1 MSNDLTGLSA
11 TELARLIRLRT
22 VSPVEVVEAHL
33 RRIDQINPSLNAI
46 VTLADDAIDRAR
58 AAEAR
63 LSRGDQVG
71 LLHGLPL
78 TIKDTIDVKGLHTT
92 SGSSLLADNVAD
104 RDATAVARLKSAG
117 AIIVGKTNVA
127 EMAAY
132 YESDNRV
139 FGRTNNP
146 YDLNRTAGGS
156 SGGEASAIAACLS
169 PAGIG
174 SDLAGSIRLP
184 AHFCGIV
191 GLKPT
196 SGRVPV
202 DGHTPA
208 VAGPLSLGAAIGPL
222 SRTIA
227 DLMLLFEVM
236 ADNFAGRSFM
246 DEDAAGE
253 RRAVWYV
260 DDGVSPVDKETAKA
274 VQSSV
279 GVLREAGW
287 KIEER
292 TPPGV
297 SQGFE
302 LWMNLFS
309 AYVAN
314 QFAESYRGR
323 EDEAGPQVAA
333 ILGRN
338 RKKNA
343 TREARIDSAEHLAS
357 AIVERERTRE
367 ELLRWMKRT
376 PIIIA
381 PVGATSAWLHG
392 TQRLEVNK
400 QSISVFRAFSYS
412 QTFNVFGFPSVAVPA
427 GRTAEGLPIGVQI
440 IGRPF
445 AEHAVLSV
453 ASLIEQGLGGWSVPA
468 L

>member
-1 MSNDLTGLSA
+1 LSNDLTGLSA

-22 VSPVEVVEAHL
+22 VSPIEVVETHL

-63 LSRGDQVG
+63 LSRRDQVG
-71 LLHGLPL
+71 PLHGLPL
-78 TIKDTIDVKGLHTT
+78 TIKDTIDAKGLRMT
-92 SGSSLLADNVAD
+92 SGSSLLAHNVAD

-117 AIIVGKTNVA
+117 AIIIGKTNVA

-156 SGGEASAIAACLS
+156 SGGEAAAIAACLS

-174 SDLAGSIRLP
+174 SDLAGSVRLP
-184 AHFCGIV
+184 AHFCGIAA
-191 GLKPT
+191 LKPT

-202 DGHTPA
+202 DGHTPV
-208 VAGPLSLGAAIGPL
+208 VAGPLLLGDSFGPMA
-222 SRTIA
+222 RTVD
-227 DLMLLFEVM
+227 DLMLLFDVI
-236 ADNFAGRSFM
+236 ADKQPNEGADQDVDSDRH
-246 DEDAAGE
+246 
-253 RRAVWYV
+253 AVWYV
-260 DDGVSPVDKETAKA
+260 DDGVSPVDEETARA
-274 VQSSV
+274 VQRSV
-279 GVLREAGW
+279 AVLSDAGW
-287 KIEER
+287 KIKQE
-292 TPPGV
+292 TPPAV
-297 SQGFE
+297 SKGFE
-302 LWMNLFS
+302 LWRNLFS

-314 QFAESYRGR
+314 QFAEAYRGR

-338 RKKNA
+338 RKTNA
-343 TREARIDSAEHLAS
+343 SREARIDSAENLAS
-357 AIVERERTRE
+357 AIVERERRRE

>member
-1 MSNDLTGLSA
+1 MSNDLTSLSA

-33 RRIDQINPSLNAI
+33 GRITQINPSLNAI
-46 VTLADDAIDRAR
+46 VTLADDAIDQAR

-63 LSRGDQVG
+63 LSGGDEVG
-71 LLHGLPL
+71 PLHGLPV
-78 TIKDTIDVKGLHTT
+78 TIKDTIDVKGLRTT
-92 SGSSLLADNVAD
+92 SGSSLLANNVPD
-104 RDATAVARLKSAG
+104 HDATAVARLKSAG
-117 AIIVGKTNVA
+117 AIIIGKTNVA

-156 SGGEASAIAACLS
+156 SGGEAAAIAAGLS

-174 SDLAGSIRLP
+174 SDLAGSVRLP
-184 AHFCGIV
+184 AHFCGIAA
-191 GLKPT
+191 LKPT
-196 SGRVPV
+196 SGLVPV
-202 DGHTPA
+202 DGHTPV
-208 VAGPLSLGAAIGPL
+208 VAGPLLLGDSFGPMA
-222 SRTIA
+222 RTVD
-227 DLMLLFEVM
+227 DLMLLFDVI
-236 ADNFAGRSFM
+236 ADKPPLNKGPEQDVGGDRH
-246 DEDAAGE
+246 
-253 RRAVWYV
+253 AVWYV
-260 DDGVSPVDKETAKA
+260 DDGVSPVDEETAQA
-274 VQSSV
+274 VQRSV
-279 GVLREAGW
+279 AVLSDAGW
-287 KIEER
+287 KIEQE

-297 SQGFE
+297 SKGFE

-314 QFAESYRGR
+314 QFAEAYRGR
-323 EDEAGPQVAA
+323 EDEAGPQVAV
-333 ILGRN
+333 ILSRN
-338 RKKNA
+338 RKKTA
-343 TREARIDSAEHLAS
+343 SRDARIDSAEHLAS

-412 QTFNVFGFPSVAVPA
+412 QTFNVFGLPSAAVPA
-427 GRTAEGLPIGVQI
+427 GRTAEGLPIGVQV

-445 AEHAVLSV
+445 EEHAVLSV
-453 ASLIEQGLGGWSVPA
+453 ARLIEQGLGGWSAPD